1 MNLVAALPA
10 RLLLL
15 LLSCAASHAL
25 AADDP
30 RRRPATSWDVR
41 LAPAGEPGEPFE
53 MTGVVRDRVRGR
65 PMPRAK
71 VYVYHAD
78 AKGAYARSNDPPR
91 LAGTLLTD
99 EQGRYRIRSVFP
111 GSYGGYAAHVHFEI
125 LEPAHGQGFLNVRQ
139 AGRHAPQPEMSHV
152 AKLRKDN
159 VWQLEIDLQPGA
171 MNTLK
176 PGEPLPRVV
185 RPARDADAWTA
196 PRRDTSRTPGPR

>member
-1 MNLVAALPA
+1 M
-10 RLLLL
+10 
-15 LLSCAASHAL
+15 
-25 AADDP
+25 
-30 RRRPATSWDVR
+30 R
-41 LAPAGEPGEPFE
+41 LAPADEPGEPFE